1 MAAVRLHPRDKLTL
15 ISNLATM
22 LSSGIPILEAITTL
36 LDESKGAMREI
47 LLLLRKSLEQGHTVS
62 DAMSK
67 APKTFDPVTIN
78 LVRAAEEAGT
88 LEDSLHDLSETIKKD
103 IAFTGRL
110 RASMLYPM
118 FVMVIFVGVL
128 LMILLFVVPRISRVF
143 AGLSVELP
151 LPTQILMASSQFL
164 ISKYLPIIAVVVVV
178 VVGLA
183 MLYRLQKR
191 ALINAFLRLPLLSTL
206 GRKID
211 LARFTRS
218 MALLLKAGIPVA
230 EALVLAKRV
239 VVKKE
244 VEAVVDGMIKSVESG
259 KPMTDALR
267 HHKHV
272 IPPMMVRILQ
282 TAEMSGTLEKTMQEL
297 VEYFDEQVTHALKSM
312 TDLIE
317 PILIVVIGLMV
328 GGMMLAIVA
337 PIYGIVGQINTR

>member
-1 MAAVRLHPRDKLTL
+1 MALQLVARDKLTL

-22 LSSGIPILEAITTL
+22 LSSGIPILEAVETL
-36 LDESKGAMREI
+36 LSESKGAMREV

-67 APKTFDPVTIN
+67 APKAFDPVTIN

-88 LEDSLHDLSETIKKD
+88 LEDSLHDLSQTIKKD
-103 IAFTGRL
+103 IVFTSRL
-110 RASMLYPM
+110 RGSMLYPL

-151 LPTQILMASSQFL
+151 LPTQALIASSQFL
-164 ISKYLPIIAVVVVV
+164 ISNYLIIIAVIVVII
-178 VVGLA
+178 VGLVTF
-183 MLYRLQKR
+183 YKLQKR
-191 ALINAFLRLPLLSTL
+191 VLIDAFLRLPLLSSL

-218 MALLLKAGIPVA
+218 MALLLKAGIPIA

-244 VEAVVDGMIKSVESG
+244 VEAVIDDMIKSVDSG
-259 KPMTDALR
+259 NPMTDALR
-267 HHKHV
+267 HHKKV

-282 TAEMSGTLEKTMQEL
+282 TAELSGTLEKTMQEL
-297 VEYFDEQVTHALKSM
+297 VEYFDEQVTNALKGM

-317 PILIVVIGLMV
+317 PVLIVVIGLLV